1 LEVGEFLGEVGI
13 FGSLVEIF
21 TPLSLKNIKQLKE
34 VLDVVVK
41 QIDFC

>member
-1 LEVGEFLGEVGI
+1 LEVGEFLGEVRI
-13 FGSLVEIF
+13 FGGFVEIF